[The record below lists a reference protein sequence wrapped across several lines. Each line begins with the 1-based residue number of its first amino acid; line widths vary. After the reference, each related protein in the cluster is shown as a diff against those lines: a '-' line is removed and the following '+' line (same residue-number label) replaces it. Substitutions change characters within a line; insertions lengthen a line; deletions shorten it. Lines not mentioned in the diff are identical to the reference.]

1 MIVEPVSEPEPHRV
15 PNPARG
21 SAANLSKLLLKIL
34 ADDHLIDDVIA
45 GRIPRQ
51 HDRRLAEVLA
61 QFRASGQGAAPPVS
75 TTAEGTTTGPEI
87 DVAGRSEG
95 RPNWSREARRNRGGD
110 ELKLGGPR

>member
-1 MIVEPVSEPEPHRV
+1 MIVEPVSESEPHRV

-21 SAANLSKLLLKIL
+21 SAANLSKLLLTIL
-34 ADDHLIDDVIA
+34 ADDQLIDDVIA

-61 QFRASGQGAAPPVS
+61 QFRASGHAAPPVS
-75 TTAEGTTTGPEI
+75 PTAEETRTGPEI

-95 RPNWSREARRNRGGD
+95 RPG
-110 ELKLGGPR
+110 LVQ

>member
-1 MIVEPVSEPEPHRV
+1 MVVESVPDPDPHPV
-15 PNPARG
+15 PNPGRG

-34 ADDHLIDDVIA
+34 ADDRLIDDVIA

-61 QFRASGQGAAPPVS
+61 QVRASGQPGASPPVS
-75 TTAEGTTTGPEI
+75 PTAEETTTGPEN

-95 RPNWSREARRNRGGD
+95 CLDS
-110 ELKLGGPR
+110 LS